1 MLLTVVICVDIDFC
15 MFYDANIG
23 ERCETV
29 RTWFDRGVNRL
40 HRLHRLFSCQR
51 KLLLPTDNT
60 DNTKFFFSQQI
71 TLITQIIFLPTDST
85 NITDLICFIR
95 FI

>member
-29 RTWFDRGVNRL
+29 RTWIIIGDFILNIGLNGLDGCFL
-40 HRLHRLFSCQR
+40 CLEPQ
-51 KLLLPTDNT
+51 K
-60 DNTKFFFSQQI
+60 
-71 TLITQIIFLPTDST
+71 TQKDAEIVDYNSNYHI
-85 NITDLICFIR
+85 
-95 FI
+95 